1 MQKKLP
7 KGKVTNAATGFNRI
21 KKKEKGG
28 GGRGGSGGS
37 PSIGMLNGG
46 GVEPKQGAATGRAGR
61 KGGELRAAHSRR

>member
-21 KKKEKGG
+21 KKRKRGD
-28 GGRGGSGGS
+28 RGGSGGS

-61 KGGELRAAHSRR
+61 KGGELRAARSWR